1 MEIILGPFHPHLENA
16 FVEEILRY
24 KSADSLAPLLVL
36 VPSDSL
42 RRRLKVL
49 LARERGL
56 NLLNVHIL
64 TFYQLSLRLLEEHQ
78 GPAAMALQDGAVL
91 EEVLRQ
97 LLRLGVPGA
106 AAYAGLEDKTGGA
119 AALWQTIR
127 DLKDGGVDPAVV
139 LEAAEG
145 NLFEEATGSVVP
157 LFTLFQTFLAG
168 SEEWGLR
175 DYADLDRA
183 ALDPVPESSYLK
195 QFERVLYYGFYDLTQ
210 VQLDIFTAVARR
222 YPTTLFFPL
231 VRGNPVWTFAE
242 RFYERH
248 ALALAGAEPVRDLA
262 GPKRRESGRHVAVF
276 SCFGGREEIDAVAK
290 EILRLVAEENFSF
303 AEIGVVARAL
313 DPYLSSF
320 KEVFAKHCIPFT
332 TSAEEP
338 LVQHPL
344 AKAALLL
351 VNLPLKDY
359 VRSHV
364 IDLVDSPF
372 FKHPSRG
379 QPTPRPD
386 LWDIATRRLGIGK
399 GVQDWRRLEKY
410 LARDIALAEGDEEE
424 SEPRTLH
431 VPGEQTRALWDLFTE
446 LRVDLE
452 ALPREAPWSRH
463 VSAWRELQTK
473 WLDLAAAGAAAKVI
487 EDVLG
492 RLAALDALG
501 GSVKLAQFLETYE
514 HWLERATAPFAER
527 NADGVAVLDAMT
539 ARGVA
544 FRALFVVGLNEGI
557 FPRTIREDAFLRDRE
572 RTLLETVLG
581 YKVATKL
588 GGFDEERLL
597 FMLLAGAAQE
607 RLYCLYARND
617 EDGRP
622 LAPSWY
628 LGELERA
635 LGKDNVRSVVV
646 PRAAAE
652 KAALAPFDRPE
663 LLPPEE
669 LATRL
674 ILATRDPARL
684 VELCL
689 PAPALYARG
698 REILQR
704 LEAIGEGLA
713 GHDGI
718 VGPVGDYWE
727 RVAADG
733 LAPTALEAYARCPFQ
748 FFARHL
754 LGLERLESPEDL
766 AGPGAADV
774 GLIVHSILK
783 GFYQELIDRKFFAAP
798 KTKSID
804 TAAVLEAVARK
815 TFREFERDNP
825 VGYPLAWEVLQ
836 ENVASLLEAAVAR
849 DLAELAASGFV
860 PHALERDAKARLPE
874 DWPSPLSALAVRG
887 RMDRIDF
894 HARENRY
901 RVVDYKVKS
910 AKARRPEDNN
920 LRRSALRGARL
931 QLPFYLRLG
940 NAPADLFD
948 SGDAAVDA
956 AFYFLAP
963 GWTDGPLVVGTL
975 SGEIWE
981 GSFGARLKDTVAF
994 LAESIRRGLFF
1005 IQPGEYCRYCE
1016 VSEACRKNHRPTTW
1030 RAERD
1035 PRAKAHLDLKRKEE
1049 ER

>member
-1 MEIILGPFHPHLENA
+1 
-16 FVEEILRY
+16 
-24 KSADSLAPLLVL
+24 
-36 VPSDSL
+36 
-42 RRRLKVL
+42 
-49 LARERGL
+49 
-56 NLLNVHIL
+56 
-64 TFYQLSLRLLEEHQ
+64 
-78 GPAAMALQDGAVL
+78 
-91 EEVLRQ
+91 
-97 LLRLGVPGA
+97 
-106 AAYAGLEDKTGGA
+106 
-119 AALWQTIR
+119 
-127 DLKDGGVDPAVV
+127 
-139 LEAAEG
+139 
-145 NLFEEATGSVVP
+145 
-157 LFTLFQTFLAG
+157 
-168 SEEWGLR
+168 
-175 DYADLDRA
+175 
-183 ALDPVPESSYLK
+183 
-195 QFERVLYYGFYDLTQ
+195 QFERVFYYGFYDLTQ

-222 YPTTLFFPL
+222 YPTMLFFPL
-231 VRGNPVWTFAE
+231 MRGDPAWKFAE
-242 RFYERH
+242 RFYERY
-248 ALALAGAEPVRDLA
+248 ALALAGPNATTPHRRTLPLFGEGGA
-262 GPKRRESGRHVAVF
+262 ARREPGRNGFRAAVL
-276 SCFGGREEIDAVAK
+276 SCFSGREEIDAVAK
-290 EILRLVAEENFSF
+290 EILRLAAEDNFSF

-313 DPYLSSF
+313 DPYLSAF

-344 AKAALLL
+344 AKAAILL

-359 VRSHV
+359 IRSHV
-364 IDLVDSPF
+364 VDLVDSPF
-372 FKHPSRG
+372 FKHPARG
-379 QPTPRPD
+379 QPAPRPD

-399 GVQDWRRLEKY
+399 GAQDWGRLEKY

-431 VPGEQTRALWDLFTE
+431 VPGEQTRALWSLFTE
-446 LRVDLE
+446 LRADLE
-452 ALPREAPWSRH
+452 ALPREAAWSRH

-473 WLDLAAAGAAAKVI
+473 WLDLGAAPAAAKVI

-501 GSVKLAQFLETYE
+501 ASVTLAHFLETYE
-514 HWLERATAPFAER
+514 RWLERATAPFAER
-527 NADGVAVLDAMT
+527 NADGVAVLDAMA

-544 FRALFVVGLNEGI
+544 FRALFIVGLNEGI

-588 GGFDEERLL
+588 GGFDEEKLL
-597 FMLLAGAAQE
+597 FTLAAGAAKE
-607 RLYCLYARND
+607 RLYCLYGRND
-617 EDGRP
+617 DDGRP

-635 LGKDNVRSVVV
+635 LGKDNVRKVLV

-652 KAALAPFDRPE
+652 KAGLAPFDRPE

-674 ILATRDPARL
+674 ILAARDAAPL

-698 REILQR
+698 REVLAR
-704 LEAIGEGLA
+704 LEAIGAELA

-718 VGPVGDYWE
+718 VGPVDDYWE

-783 GFYQELIDRKFFAAP
+783 AFYQELIDRKFFAAP
-798 KTKSID
+798 KSID
-804 TAAVLEAVARK
+804 TAALLETVARK

-836 ENVASLLEAAVAR
+836 ESVAALLEQVVAR

-860 PHALERDAKARLPE
+860 PHALERDAKTRLPD
-874 DWPSPLSALAVRG
+874 DWPGVLSALPVRG

-894 HARENRY
+894 QARENRY
-901 RVVDYKVKS
+901 RVVDYKVKA
-910 AKARRPEDNN
+910 AKARRPEDND

-940 NAPADLFD
+940 KIPTDLFD

-963 GWTDGPLVVGTL
+963 AWADGPLVVATL
-975 SGEIWE
+975 ADVWE

-1035 PRAKAHLDLKRKEE
+1035 PRAKMHSDLKRKEE